1 MRRKVLGEKV
11 LRTTLRKATTK
22 IVGRKS
28 LINSAYVLANFVR
41 NQGQTA
47 ELMSARLGFA
57 CFSARL
63 HAAWQA
69 TASPLLPETV
79 TSKKKTQ
86 KILHVLKGSVVNL
99 QTDEHLVKQDI
110 FDGRGLTGALT
121 FKQEVSP
128 IGKELSRRH
137 KARVHVF
144 SDSPD
149 MSGFRCQEQRI
160 RSLEEQ
166 KLRRQRV
173 LFQGHF

>member
-1 MRRKVLGEKV
+1 MQLIQIISLRGHYLSSASLPRTDPFYRAQLAKRTDNSKFTSQRSVPYKEMNVHTKYGPTKVLGGLALRVTSCADKVLGEKV

-57 CFSARL
+57 CFSTRL

-79 TSKKKTQ
+79 TSKKK
-86 KILHVLKGSVVNL
+86 H
-99 QTDEHLVKQDI
+99 
-110 FDGRGLTGALT
+110 
-121 FKQEVSP
+121 
-128 IGKELSRRH
+128 RRYCTCS
-137 KARVHVF
+137 KAA
-144 SDSPD
+144 S
-149 MSGFRCQEQRI
+149 
-160 RSLEEQ
+160 
-166 KLRRQRV
+166 
-173 LFQGHF
+173 